1 MADYR
6 LSNEAKKDLI
16 RIHQYGTKHFGVKQA
31 EVYFNAFFECFDRI
45 AENPFACESVDHIRK
60 GYRRCVCGVDSI
72 YYKIHRDRVDIM
84 AIVGR
89 QDLSTIFNT

>member
-16 RIHQYGTKHFGVKQA
+16 RIHQHGTERFGIKQA
-31 EVYFNAFFECFDRI
+31 DAYFIAFFECFDRI
-45 AENPFACESVDHIRK
+45 SVNPFACESVEHIRE
-60 GYRRCVCGVDSI
+60 GYRRCVCGVDTI
-72 YYKIHRDRVDIM
+72 YYKINGGSVDIM

-89 QDLSTIFNT
+89 QDLSTIFDP